1 VVLAAYQSDASEVR
15 GLGGALE
22 PSQYQPLLL
31 SYGTAC
37 LLLAG
42 AQRLRRSIR
51 PAAPHE
57 ALNGPQRSETTH
69 GLSQGSALC

>member
-22 PSQYQPLLL
+22 PFQYQPLLL

-37 LLLAG
+37 FLLAG
-42 AQRLRRSIR
+42 AVEAKEEHTASSSRRG
-51 PAAPHE
+51 
-57 ALNGPQRSETTH
+57 LKRSSTFRNNTQSEPRFR
-69 GLSQGSALC
+69 A